1 MKLQANPFL
10 LVSAVFSVTATAH
23 AAPLLTDNFDVANY
37 DASTFNNNLATTQG
51 APFAPITYSVFAPG
65 GGYTAQH
72 SNGGNMIVV
81 GNGGIPGGRASL
93 NRNFAIEA
101 NYADKPLS
109 VSFNLDEVSDPGDP
123 SVWGHFGLGSSQ
135 NGDFFGTDFAM
146 FFRSNG
152 QWQTR
157 DNNPPADLGTG
168 SYADGDLITFVFSN
182 TAGTGSAFNGNGSK
196 VTITVGAAAP
206 VTYTLA
212 QLTVADG
219 FLTWGGFTY
228 GAFSVMA
235 IDNLSVD
242 MDATFPA
249 GEGFVWSGAV
259 NANWDETTAN
269 WSNVNLF
276 TKWFNHPGTPNNA
289 VFDATGSAQPNV
301 TLALSRPLEVGTLT
315 FDTAGYTLSGSATL
329 GESTNIVTN
338 ANATIS
344 AALNGGVSLTKSGLS
359 TLTLTASNSYS
370 GSTTINQGTLEITST
385 GKIYGAGYTNSPV
398 VTVANGTT
406 LRVNNWNYDAP
417 GSLGALDFARERL
430 VVNGGT
436 IEHAGNSNDNGGAA
450 GRNLTVGTGGAT
462 LKSTTAGQI
471 WTIVENGI
479 YGPLINDNGL
489 TLGGAGDGVIGKA
502 ITGIGSLT
510 KTDSGTWSLTGANTY
525 TGNTTVDGGT
535 LSLSS
540 PSLDNASSVIIG
552 TTPGATMNLNFTGYD
567 IVSGLQINGS
577 GPLPAG
583 AYNSSHPT
591 YGSYF
596 TGSGTLVVAPAGN
609 GTWTSLVD
617 GNWENPANWLAGT
630 VAYGADSTATF
641 NAASGATVT
650 LAGPLTIGNL
660 AFDTS
665 DYTLAGAA
673 LTLDAA
679 GTPTINVGA
688 GRSATVS
695 ANVAGSFGLEKTG
708 AGTLVL
714 AGVKSYTGGTIVTGG
729 TLEIAGANS
738 GNATIHGSVFV
749 DTGATLTFTGGDG
762 TGFGYFNN
770 PVTSITVDGGTIN
783 AVSGSHLGF
792 GPFMTMIL
800 DNGGSLQ
807 GSWQWNG
814 DGLLAFSSYGDVT
827 NTISG
832 SVTLRPD
839 NSANHTFFVDDGASA
854 TDLQVDANLSDF
866 WPAQSW
872 GRSGLVKAG
881 PGTMVLSGNNTYDS
895 NTVVNDGL
903 LEVSP
908 SSGLRFLPEG
918 NGINNSVSG
927 SGSGSLS
934 FLGTV
939 DLDLGIANT
948 TAGNVWNLFNLA
960 SFSTA
965 PDLSGIAGVTSTLG
979 AFTEVSPG
987 VWELA
992 VTGAKWVFTESN
1004 GNLAYVIATNDYE
1017 NWGALYGLAAGSEA
1031 GDLDNDGLTNE
1042 EEYAFGLIPN
1052 SGSSVNPIVVPFDKT
1067 TGTFSYTRRA
1077 TPTSTGLSYTVW
1089 TSTDL
1094 GTWTQDTGATEGTI
1108 TTSGEVQ
1115 TVPVTISPS
1124 LLSNPRLF
1132 IQVRAD

>member
-1 MKLQANPFL
+1 MKPHKNPFL
-10 LVSAVFSVTATAH
+10 LVSAVFSVTAH
-23 AAPLLTDNFDVANY
+23 AAPLLTDNFDVQNT
-37 DASTFNNNLATTQG
+37 DASTFNNTIATTQG
-51 APFAPITYSVFAPG
+51 ASFAPITYSVFAPG

-81 GNGGIPGGRASL
+81 GNNGILGGRASL

-101 NYADKPLS
+101 NYVDKPLS
-109 VSFNLDEVSDPGDP
+109 VSFNLDEVTDNNFDPTL
-123 SVWGHFGLGSSQ
+123 WGHFGLGSTQ
-135 NGDFFGTDFAM
+135 NGDYFGTDFAI

-152 QWQTR
+152 IWNSR
-157 DNNPPADLGTG
+157 DNNAATDLGTG
-168 SYADGDLITFVFSN
+168 TYADGNLITFVFSN
-182 TAGTGSAFNGNGSK
+182 TTGTGSAFNGNGSK
-196 VTITVGAAAP
+196 VTITVGAATP
-206 VTYTLA
+206 VTYTLN

-235 IDNLSVD
+235 VDNLSVD
-242 MDATFPA
+242 MDATFPS
-249 GEGFVWSGAV
+249 GEAFVWSGAV
-259 NANWDETTAN
+259 DANWDEATAN
-269 WSNVNLF
+269 WSNVNSF

-301 TLALSRPLEVGTLT
+301 ALALSRPLEVGTLT

-338 ANATIS
+338 ADATIS

-359 TLTLTASNSYS
+359 TLTLTATNSYS

-385 GKIYGAGYTNSPV
+385 GKIYGAGYTASPV

-450 GRNLTVGTGGAT
+450 GRNLTIGTGGAT
-462 LKSTTAGQI
+462 LKSTTAGQT
-471 WTIVENGI
+471 WTIVENTG

-489 TLGGAGDGVIGKA
+489 TLGGAGDGVIAKP
-502 ITGIGSLT
+502 ITGTGSLT

-525 TGNTTVDGGT
+525 SGDTTVNGGT

-552 TTPGATMNLNFTGYD
+552 TTPGATLNLNFTGYD

-583 AYNSSHPT
+583 AYNSSHPA

-596 TGSGTLVVAPAGN
+596 TGSGTVVVAPVGN

-617 GNWENPANWLAGT
+617 GNWEDPANWLAST
-630 VAYGADSTATF
+630 VAYGAESTATF

-660 AFDTS
+660 VFAVS

-679 GTPTINVGA
+679 APTVNVA
-688 GRSATVS
+688 TGRSATIS
-695 ANVAGSFGLEKTG
+695 ANVAGTQGLEKTG
-708 AGTLVL
+708 DGTLVFT
-714 AGVKSYTGGTIVTGG
+714 GTKSYTGVTTVTGG
-729 TLEIAGANS
+729 TLEVAGANS
-738 GNATIHGSVFV
+738 GNAPIHGSVFI
-749 DTGATLTFTGGDG
+749 DTGATLAFTGGDG

-770 PVTSITVDGGTIN
+770 PVTSVYVDGGTIN
-783 AVSGSHLGF
+783 AAGSSHLGF
-792 GPFMTMIL
+792 GLAATMQL
-800 DNGGSLQ
+800 DNGATILGN
-807 GSWQWNG
+807 WQWNG
-814 DGLLAFSSYGDVT
+814 DSLLTFSSFGNAT

-832 SVTLRPD
+832 NIVLRPD
-839 NSANHTFFVDDGASA
+839 AGTNHTFNVDDGTSL
-854 TDLQVDANLSDF
+854 TDLVVDANLTDIF
-866 WPAQSW
+866 PAESW
-872 GRSGLVKAG
+872 GTSGLTKAG
-881 PGTMVLSGNNTYDS
+881 TGTMVLEGTNTYDG
-895 NTVVNDGL
+895 NTVVTDGTL
-903 LEVSP
+903 SVSATG
-908 SSGLRFLPEG
+908 SLRFRPTT
-918 NGINNSVSG
+918 NGATNKVSG
-927 SGSGSLS
+927 SGTGALS

-939 DLDLGIANT
+939 DLDLGAANT

-960 SFSTA
+960 SFAAA
-965 PDLSGIAGVTSTLG
+965 PDLSATAGVTSTLG
-979 AFTEVSPG
+979 AFTEVTPG
-987 VWELA
+987 TWELP
-992 VTGAKWVFTESN
+992 VTGAKWVFTEVD
-1004 GNLAYVIATNDYE
+1004 GNLAYAVTATDYE

-1031 GDLDNDGLTNE
+1031 GDLDNDGLTNG

-1052 SGSSVNPIVVPFDKT
+1052 SGSSVNPIVVPFDKA
-1067 TGTFSYTRRA
+1067 TGTFSYTRRV
-1077 TPTSTGLSYTVW
+1077 TPTSTGLEYTVW

-1094 GTWTQDTGATEGTI
+1094 GTWTQDSGATEGI
-1108 TTSGEVQ
+1108 ISTSGEVE
-1115 TVPVTISPS
+1115 TVPVTISS
-1124 LLSNPRLF
+1124 GLLTNPKLF
-1132 IQVRAD
+1132 IQVRAE